1 MVDGIN
7 LSEACMPARVYFF
20 ITVFAIIVALFNG
33 INIIGVVMKVLFGL
47 FWFVVLKWL
56 CDKGYEK
63 LSWFLVLLP
72 YIIIAIIFFKIISN
86 PNIKKQ

>member
-20 ITVFAIIVALFNG
+20 ITLVSIVVALFNG
-33 INIIGVVMKVLFGL
+33 VNIIAVVMKVLFGL
-47 FWFVVLKWL
+47 VWFVALKWL

-63 LSWFLVLLP
+63 VSWFLVLLP
-72 YIIIAIIFFKIISN
+72 YIIIAFIFFKIITN
-86 PNIKKQ
+86 PNMKKQ